1 MLQKLLFKMPHA
13 FRSRVSGQRILECR
27 FAVFLLAGTLAVFEV
42 SVEASSPG
50 RAGDR
55 PTEESVDFKRPGE
68 GGMHNTAAESHCGDQ
83 SMFVMCSLPLL

>member
-1 MLQKLLFKMPHA
+1 MLQKLLFKMLHP

-27 FAVFLLAGTLAVFEV
+27 FLLAGTLAVFEV

-50 RAGDR
+50 RAGVR
-55 PTEESVDFKRPGE
+55 HAEESVDFKRPGE
-68 GGMHNTAAESHCGDQ
+68 GGMRNTASESHCADQ

>member
-1 MLQKLLFKMPHA
+1 MH
-13 FRSRVSGQRILECR
+13 SIVSGQRILECR

-42 SVEASSPG
+42 SEEASSPG
-50 RAGDR
+50 RAGDC

-68 GGMHNTAAESHCGDQ
+68 GGMRNTAAESHCGDQ